1 MYRYLKRKMFETM
14 FHHPQQ
20 EAKRYYYQKRETSEW
35 TLFMDQGFMTNRTK
49 FFYYQKNQPQQFS
62 EIISDDLSQ
71 NVINV
76 CNKCEK
82 SFLKNRGLQ
91 HL

>member
-1 MYRYLKRKMFETM
+1 
-14 FHHPQQ
+14 
-20 EAKRYYYQKRETSEW
+20 
-35 TLFMDQGFMTNRTK
+35 MDQGLMTNRTK
-49 FFYYQKNQPQQFS
+49 FFHYQKNQPQQFS